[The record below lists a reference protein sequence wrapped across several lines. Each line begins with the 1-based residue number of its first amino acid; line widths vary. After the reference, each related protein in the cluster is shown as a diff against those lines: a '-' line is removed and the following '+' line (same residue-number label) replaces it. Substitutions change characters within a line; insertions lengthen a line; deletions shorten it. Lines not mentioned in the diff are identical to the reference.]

1 MHDSSTATLN
11 KVNYHQVEEKSGH
24 IGVLSLNNHQVD
36 YLQLDNYQLDYHRR
50 DYHKVDYHQQR
61 KKLSGRHLWL
71 DCRKMICDKLL
82 QQVLDL
88 LSGIGIPAHFYLLWF
103 VNLWLASSSS
113 SLLVEEDLSSF
124 HLQDI
129 ESRNT
134 KPCIRV
140 DWRPFMKTNLNKE
153 FYFEVQRIACL
164 EIYFYQL

>member
-11 KVNYHQVEEKSGH
+11 KVDYQQEDYRRVDFLQVNYHQVEEKSGH

-88 LSGIGIPAHFYLLWF
+88 LSGVGIPAHFLSF
-103 VNLWLASSSS
+103 VTC
-113 SLLVEEDLSSF
+113 DL
-124 HLQDI
+124 
-129 ESRNT
+129 
-134 KPCIRV
+134 
-140 DWRPFMKTNLNKE
+140 
-153 FYFEVQRIACL
+153 
-164 EIYFYQL
+164 